1 MAAFFARTENAS
13 NTVAAL
19 HITVAP
25 VGNAIGAILGGH
37 IISRY
42 VDLGLEQ
49 ALRSTNSGASD
60 AMCNSGQSG
69 TKSCPSWLQ
78 QLVSWALSSYS

>member
-1 MAAFFARTENAS
+1 MATFFARTENAS

-37 IISRY
+37 MISRY
-42 VDLGLEQ
+42 VDLGLQ
-49 ALRSTNSGASD
+49 PALRSTHRFVSN
-60 AMCNSGQSG
+60 AM
-69 TKSCPSWLQ
+69 L
-78 QLVSWALSSYS
+78 

>member
-37 IISRY
+37 MISRY
-42 VDLGLEQ
+42 VDLSLQ
-49 ALRSTNSGASD
+49 PVLRSTHWGISD
-60 AMCNSGQSG
+60 AMFITGQSG
-69 TKSCPSWLQ
+69 TKSCPSSL
-78 QLVSWALSSYS
+78 